1 MLIGIWLRVTIN
13 ESNDI
18 TVLLVTKV
26 KYTPHRSD
34 HSKQVILC
42 RSTSTMASMKA
53 ICVRMVTTDTLVGH
67 YDCKII
73 WIN

>member
-18 TVLLVTKV
+18 TVITRDQSKIHA
-26 KYTPHRSD
+26 HRSD

>member
-1 MLIGIWLRVTIN
+1 MI
-13 ESNDI
+13 ESDNQWKQWYNSI
-18 TVLLVTKV
+18 TRDQSKIHA
-26 KYTPHRSD
+26 HRSD

-42 RSTSTMASMKA
+42 KSTSTMASMKA

-67 YDCKII
+67 YDFKII